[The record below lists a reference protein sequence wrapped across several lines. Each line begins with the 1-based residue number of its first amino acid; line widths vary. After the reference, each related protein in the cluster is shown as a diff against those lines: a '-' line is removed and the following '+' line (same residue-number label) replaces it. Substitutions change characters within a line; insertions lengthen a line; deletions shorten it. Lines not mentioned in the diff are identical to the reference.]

1 MKGASL
7 AYLTREGFR
16 NIWVNRLLSLAT
28 IVVLISCLII
38 VGSGTLL
45 FLNINSVLDLI
56 EDQNVVM
63 VYIEDSATEAQTDA
77 LKVSLL
83 AMENVEDD
91 IVFVS
96 REEAFERQKEAYGD
110 KAALLDGLSPTI
122 LPNAYKVKVADLER
136 FNETVEEIKNLPYVL
151 QIHENSELAGK
162 ISSIRDAVTYISLGI
177 VAILF
182 FVSLFIVSNTI
193 RITIFNRRLE
203 ISIMK
208 AVGATNAFVRW
219 PFMVEGILLGLF
231 SAVLGL
237 GIQYGIYSLASIW
250 LGNIMSMLG
259 GSVVSFGEHIGL
271 VFGLFAFV
279 GVFIGVFGSIISLNK
294 YLKEHSNVVESS
306 I

>member
-1 MKGASL
+1 MKGASI
-7 AYLTREGFR
+7 AYLTREGVR

-28 IVVLISCLII
+28 VVVLVSCLII

-63 VYIEDSATEAQTDA
+63 VYIEDEATEAQTDS

-96 REEAFERQKEAYGD
+96 REEAFERQKETYGD
-110 KAALLDGLSPTI
+110 NAAILDGLSSSI
-122 LPNAYKVKVADLER
+122 LPNAYKVKVADLTR
-136 FNETVEEIKNLPYVL
+136 FDETCNQIKNLPYVL

-162 ISSIRDAVTYISLGI
+162 ISNIRNAVTYISIGI

-208 AVGATNAFVRW
+208 AVGATNSFVRW
-219 PFMVEGILLGLF
+219 PFMVEGILLGVL
-231 SAVLGL
+231 SALLGL
-237 GIQYGIYSLASIW
+237 GLQFGLYKLASIW
-250 LGNIMSMLG
+250 LGDVMSMLG
-259 GSVVSFGEHIGL
+259 GSVVKFGVHIGL
-271 VFGLFAFV
+271 LLGMFAFV
-279 GVFIGVFGSIISLNK
+279 GIFIGAFGSIISLNK

>member
-1 MKGASL
+1 MKGASIG
-7 AYLTREGFR
+7 YLTREGFR

-28 IVVLISCLII
+28 IVVLVSCLII
-38 VGSGTLL
+38 VGSGTLI

-63 VYIEDSATEAQTDA
+63 VYIEDSATEAQTDE
-77 LKVSLL
+77 LKVRLL
-83 AMENVEDD
+83 GMENVEDD

-96 REEAFERQKEAYGD
+96 REEAFERQKETYGD

-162 ISSIRDAVTYISLGI
+162 ISSIRDAVTYISIGI

-208 AVGATNAFVRW
+208 AVGATNSFVRW

-231 SAVLGL
+231 SALLALGL
-237 GIQYGIYSLASIW
+237 QYGVYSLASIW

-259 GSVVSFGEHIGL
+259 GSAVPFSENVGLLFGM
-271 VFGLFAFV
+271 FAFV
-279 GVFIGVFGSIISLNK
+279 GVFIGAFGSVISLNK

-306 I
+306 L

>member
-1 MKGASL
+1 MKGASIG
-7 AYLTREGFR
+7 YLTREGIR

-28 IVVLISCLII
+28 IVVLVSCLII
-38 VGSGTLL
+38 VGSGTLI

-63 VYIEDSATEAQTDA
+63 VYIEDAATEEQTNQ

-83 AMENVEDD
+83 AMENVDND

-122 LPNAYKVKVADLER
+122 LPNAYKVKVSDLDR
-136 FNETVEEIKNLPYVL
+136 FVETVEEIKNLPYVL

-162 ISSIRDAVTYISLGI
+162 ISSIRDAVTYISVGI

-208 AVGATNAFVRW
+208 AVGATNSFVRW
-219 PFMVEGILLGLF
+219 PFMVEGILLGLL
-231 SAVLGL
+231 SALIAL
-237 GIQYGIYSLASIW
+237 GIQYGVYSLASIW

-259 GSVVSFGEHIGL
+259 GSVVAFSDTIGL
-271 VFGLFAFV
+271 LIGVFAFV
-279 GVFIGVFGSIISLNK
+279 GVFIGAFGSIISLNK

>member
-136 FNETVEEIKNLPYVL
+136 FNETVKEIKNLPYVL

-231 SAVLGL
+231 SAVIGL

-271 VFGLFAFV
+271 VFGMFAFV